1 MFGFIVQHCIK
12 MIPVY
17 YVKCFER
24 SGYIVINNLVFP
36 APGLSQTHDVHSQWI
51 LELTIARVKNL
62 RESPK

>member
-36 APGLSQTHDVHSQWI
+36 APGLSQTHDVHIRNGYW
-51 LELTIARVKNL
+51 N
-62 RESPK
+62 